1 MLIDL
6 AGLSVLSQ
14 QSTEN
19 PLATHPDNT
28 GRHTSL
34 GSTLSLTRTGVSA
47 LSLGGVSFADTEA
60 RMHDGGL
67 LDDEA
72 ISEELA
78 DVLARVGIADFG
90 CLIGIQPDL
99 ALAAVEDL
107 GSKLLL

>member
-34 GSTLSLTRTGVSA
+34 GSTLSLTRAGVSS
-47 LSLGGVSFADTEA
+47 LSPGGVSFADTEA

-72 ISEELA
+72 IGEELA
-78 DVLARVGIADFG
+78 DVLARVGVADFG
-90 CLIGIQPDL
+90 ALVGIEPDL
-99 ALAAVEDL
+99 TLAAFEDL
-107 GSKLLL
+107 GGK

>member
-19 PLATHPDNT
+19 PLATHPDNA
-28 GRHTSL
+28 GWHTSL
-34 GSTLSLTRTGVSA
+34 GSTLSLTRASVSA
-47 LSLGGVSFADTEA
+47 LSLCGVIFANTEA

-72 ISEELA
+72 IGEELA
-78 DVLARVGIADFG
+78 NVLTRVGVADFG
-90 CLIGIQPDL
+90 GLVGIEPDL
-99 ALAAVEDL
+99 TLAAVENL
-107 GSKLLL
+107 GGKLLL